1 MTRFK
6 KFIQEEKAA
15 AQMIEAAII
24 YPIVFL
30 IIFLM
35 IYLGLYILQAITVG
49 AYAQKIAMLASR
61 EVSSPGY
68 YLLLESDKISNS
80 AIEMD
85 VDGVPSPNFGNLY
98 NNNFNRTNCDIVYR
112 YWPLPNGKS
121 PLNNDG
127 EEFYTKAL
135 QTMVEK
141 NSIIVTNNKDPDVKI
156 SCENN
161 FVAQYITVTVDQ
173 ELMHF
178 GLLDFFGIEQPTV
191 SATAKATVSDT
202 DELVRNVDFAADAL
216 SALAD
221 KLGIDV
227 SKAKSTVKNAAIK
240 LGLYEE
246 P

>member
-1 MTRFK
+1 MERIK
-6 KFIQEEKAA
+6 KFLKEEKAA
-15 AQMIEAAII
+15 AQMVEAAVI
-24 YPIVFL
+24 YPVVFL

-35 IYLGLYILQAITVG
+35 IYMGLYILQAITVG

-68 YLLLESDKISNS
+68 YLLLDKDKVSNS

-85 VDGVPSPNFGNLY
+85 ANGVPSPNFKNLY
-98 NNNFNRTNCDIVYR
+98 NNNFKRTDCDIVYR
-112 YWPLPNGKS
+112 YWGKHA
-121 PLNNDG
+121 LNEDG

-135 QTMVEK
+135 KTMMKENSVIVPNNNANGLKVE
-141 NSIIVTNNKDPDVKI
+141 I

-161 FVAQYITVTVDQ
+161 LVVQYVNVTVEQ

-178 GLLDFFGIEQPTV
+178 GLLDFFGVKNPTV

-202 DELVRNVDFAADAL
+202 DELVRNADFASDAL

-221 KLGIDV
+221 KLGIDI
-227 SKAKSTVKNAAIK
+227 SQARSTVENAAIK
-240 LGLYEE
+240 LGLYKKPE
-246 P
+246 